1 MNYEVELI
9 RQPLTTSVQKVKQ
22 YSIQVIIYKLPIEV
36 TYMLGVNSSRSGEK
50 NVFEGKKIAAKR
62 RKFFEVFLGV
72 KNSPRSGEKSGPMV
86 LVGGPMVFREKLGG
100 PMVLWTHGFETW
112 NPTLV

>member
-1 MNYEVELI
+1 M
-9 RQPLTTSVQKVKQ
+9 
-22 YSIQVIIYKLPIEV
+22 
-36 TYMLGVNSSRSGEK
+36 
-50 NVFEGKKIAAKR
+50 
-62 RKFFEVFLGV
+62 GV

-112 NPTLV
+112 NPTLVLRLNES